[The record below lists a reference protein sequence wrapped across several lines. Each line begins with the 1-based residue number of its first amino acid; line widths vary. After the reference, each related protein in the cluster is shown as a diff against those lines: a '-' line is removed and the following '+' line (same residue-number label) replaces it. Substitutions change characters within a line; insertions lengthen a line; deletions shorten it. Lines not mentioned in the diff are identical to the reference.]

1 MQHFYSEFLDSLF
14 IDGEINPKTSERFF
28 QYYDN
33 NQEEFVE
40 FLYQHGYEVM
50 KLTNPDG
57 NEMVMVTP
65 NDQYIKLT
73 HPQKYG

>member
-1 MQHFYSEFLDSLF
+1 MNDMQHFYSEFLDSLF

-73 HPQKYG
+73 HP